1 MSGGGGLDAMRRDLF
16 GATKRPPWVTP
27 EGWEQVKEQARVT
40 GNPVADV
47 LRVGSRFEGWVCP
60 PWMPREEW
68 EQVKE
73 QARVTGNPDIRAF
86 VARAQ
91 NTMASELREK
101 LFTRHTDG
109 ESPGACRL
117 CGAIRDGVAPD
128 GKRYKCHN
136 CGSNHVAGF
145 KEWLRDSWV
154 ILDVPSIPLS
164 DRDIELAAS
173 AFRDADPEERRGC
186 LGRGIVG
193 LLAGFFI
200 GGAAL
205 LRVAFSLALVVGWC
219 A

>member
-1 MSGGGGLDAMRRDLF
+1 MRRDLF
-16 GATKRPPWVTP
+16 DAMKRPPWVTP
-27 EGWEQVKEQARVT
+27 EGWEQVKEQARVTGNPVADVLRVGSRFEGWVCPPWMPREEWEQVKEQARVT

-164 DRDIELAAS
+164 DRDIELAA
-173 AFRDADPEERRGC
+173 
-186 LGRGIVG
+186 
-193 LLAGFFI
+193 
-200 GGAAL
+200 
-205 LRVAFSLALVVGWC
+205 
-219 A
+219 